1 LVTGKTRN
9 GHNSELIY
17 KLAGKILSGLSVP
30 NEMGASG
37 LNCFNYQGLRHNN
50 TSGKVFA
57 WQLDEAFPAWTPWQ
71 IISWGQLN
79 SVHLIFFYFYSRF
92 PCLIEFVFLSRER
105 VSNIT
110 IKTLVMNK
118 KKRDE

>member
-1 LVTGKTRN
+1 VAN
-9 GHNSELIY
+9 H
-17 KLAGKILSGLSVP
+17 KL
-30 NEMGASG
+30 GAIEFGS
-37 LNCFNYQGLRHNN
+37 
-50 TSGKVFA
+50 
-57 WQLDEAFPAWTPWQ
+57 LDF
-71 IISWGQLN
+71 L
-79 SVHLIFFYFYSRF
+79 LFYSRF

>member
-9 GHNSELIY
+9 PHNSELIY

-30 NEMGASG
+30 NEIGASW

-79 SVHLIFFYFYSRF
+79 SVHLIFFYFIQDF
-92 PCLIEFVFLSRER
+92 HV
-105 VSNIT
+105 
-110 IKTLVMNK
+110 
-118 KKRDE
+118 

>member
-1 LVTGKTRN
+1 LFQLFV
-9 GHNSELIY
+9 
-17 KLAGKILSGLSVP
+17 
-30 NEMGASG
+30 
-37 LNCFNYQGLRHNN
+37 
-50 TSGKVFA
+50 KVFA

-79 SVHLIFFYFYSRF
+79 SIHLIFFYFYSRF

-118 KKRDE
+118 KKKGTSEPLNLTFSSSHTLI